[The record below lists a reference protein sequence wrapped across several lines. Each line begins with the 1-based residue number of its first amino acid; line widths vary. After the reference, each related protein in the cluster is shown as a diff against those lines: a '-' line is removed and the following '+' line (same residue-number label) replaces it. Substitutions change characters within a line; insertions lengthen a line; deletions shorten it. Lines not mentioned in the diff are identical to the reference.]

1 MRFCGADAAASGAQ
15 LFKVHLGGR
24 MRKCF
29 EHGIHG
35 WKTGASDAEV
45 GLEGGP
51 YSEVNIVVW
60 EMMLAECL

>member
-1 MRFCGADAAASGAQ
+1 
-15 LFKVHLGGR
+15 